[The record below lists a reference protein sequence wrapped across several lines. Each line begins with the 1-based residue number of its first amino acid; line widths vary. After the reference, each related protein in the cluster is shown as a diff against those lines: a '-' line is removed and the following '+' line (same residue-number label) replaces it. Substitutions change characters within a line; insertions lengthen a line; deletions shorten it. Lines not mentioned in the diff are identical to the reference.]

1 MEFFLL
7 LSVAELLNVDGV
19 FHLEALL
26 HRWLVILLTGAK
38 LAYYTCAF
46 KLSFELLESSLNV
59 LTILNW
65 YDNHSFCFFD
75 I

>member
-59 LTILNW
+59 LTIFNW